1 MSRRQSDPNRPVPLL
16 GVKRPVAVRGRP
28 ALSYQTYESHVL
40 WHSIPTCFSL
50 GAFSAKMLLLRSER
64 LPGVRLLVLSHV
76 RSDDMPDG
84 STRRTMLTT
93 GASALAACCVGCS
106 NSNNSSSSSS
116 ASASASESAAASAS
130 ASASAEASSSGSA
143 SAAAGKALAQTS
155 QIPEGGG
162 MIFKE
167 QKIVVT
173 QPKKGEYKAFSA
185 ICTHEGCTVSQVA
198 DGTIDCPCHGSKY
211 HIADG
216 SVAHGPATRPLPT
229 KSITVS
235 GNSITLT

>member
-1 MSRRQSDPNRPVPLL
+1 M
-16 GVKRPVAVRGRP
+16 
-28 ALSYQTYESHVL
+28 T
-40 WHSIPTCFSL
+40 
-50 GAFSAKMLLLRSER
+50 
-64 LPGVRLLVLSHV
+64 
-76 RSDDMPDG
+76 DG

-93 GASALAACCVGCS
+93 GASALAVCCVGCGS
-106 NSNNSSSSSS
+106 DNGNGSSGS
-116 ASASASESAAASAS
+116 SESAAASAS
-130 ASASAEASSSGSA
+130 ATGSGSASASAEAPSSGPA

-173 QPKKGEYKAFSA
+173 QPARGEFKAFSA

-198 DGTIDCPCHGSKY
+198 DGTIDCPCHGSRF

-216 SVAHGPATRPLPT
+216 SVAHGPATRPLPAE
-229 KSITVS
+229 SITVS